1 MKQIS
6 ENRETIQ
13 IPLDKRWESF
23 PQTCFCAVQYI
34 FLLCTMSAILLW
46 CTNQNKRRP
55 LQTTSFERRT
65 PLFLLGVL
73 YVTCTGLVK
82 KKRWTKS
89 IIVVSLSPSFYSLV
103 RFLLLSRSLSSCIPF
118 SPPPHHP
125 EAPHFL
131 SRSNPLLD
139 MLSSL
144 FCDPDKS
151 SRSPAPKDSPGVF
164 RDNGMNAG
172 MINPRGCREKTQEC
186 VKQGDNTLF
195 SRASV
200 GGAGI
205 MVLQAGFADLQPL
218 FLRPGLFT
226 LEGVMGVGRGG
237 ARGIFSH
244 PSRTKVFISLEHC
257 FWLCNHVLADR

>member
-118 SPPPHHP
+118 SPPPTT
-125 EAPHFL
+125 
-131 SRSNPLLD
+131 
-139 MLSSL
+139 
-144 FCDPDKS
+144 
-151 SRSPAPKDSPGVF
+151 PKPRTSSPGLIRSSTCSPLCSATLTSRLVLLLRRTAPVCF
-164 RDNGMNAG
+164 R
-172 MINPRGCREKTQEC
+172 
-186 VKQGDNTLF
+186 
-195 SRASV
+195 
-200 GGAGI
+200 I
-205 MVLQAGFADLQPL
+205 MEWM
-218 FLRPGLFT
+218 
-226 LEGVMGVGRGG
+226 LE
-237 ARGIFSH
+237 
-244 PSRTKVFISLEHC
+244 
-257 FWLCNHVLADR
+257 W